1 MKSSYIRRTGHDRTR
16 IVKASQD
23 PAAQA
28 RRKRARTRLSENLDA
43 ETKSLNELLVL
54 KFDNEEAKKQNDERI
69 AWKEKNIK
77 RIISEITSLNSKLGV
92 A

>member
-1 MKSSYIRRTGHDRTR
+1 MKSTYFKRTGHERTR
-16 IVKASQD
+16 LVKASQN

-28 RRKRARTRLSENLDA
+28 RRRRARTRLSENLEA

-69 AWKEKNIK
+69 VWKEKNIK
-77 RIISEITSLNSKLGV
+77 RMISEITSLNSKLGV